1 MMKETPPTLTL
12 EATTF
17 NKPQLQEQLSVLEQ
31 RQEAQIALAGR
42 SNVGKSSLVNALAR
56 RKQLAK
62 IRRVPSIST
71 GSPPT
76 AFLWS
81 IFRATAMRSVR
92 RKSARVGP
100 SSLNTTSRTPRRS
113 RP

>member
-56 RKQLAK
+56 RQQQSISRF
-62 IRRVPSIST
+62 IRRTSCHVR
-71 GSPPT
+71 G
-76 AFLWS
+76 
-81 IFRATAMRSVR
+81 RNRRS
-92 RKSARVGP
+92 
-100 SSLNTTSRTPRRS
+100 SRSRRS
-113 RP
+113 RTR

>member
-42 SNVGKSSLVNALAR
+42 SNSQAFMPETGL
-56 RKQLAK
+56 
-62 IRRVPSIST
+62 ST
-71 GSPPT
+71 
-76 AFLWS
+76 
-81 IFRATAMRSVR
+81 R
-92 RKSARVGP
+92 
-100 SSLNTTSRTPRRS
+100 
-113 RP
+113 

>member
-42 SNVGKSSLVNALAR
+42 SKVGKSSLVNALAR
-56 RKQLAK
+56 QD
-62 IRRVPSIST
+62 
-71 GSPPT
+71 
-76 AFLWS
+76 AFHQFLQG
-81 IFRATAMRSVR
+81 R
-92 RKSARVGP
+92 
-100 SSLNTTSRTPRRS
+100 PRRLFS
-113 RP
+113 GRSSGLRLCEVFAGRAQELGQAH

>member
-62 IRRVPSIST
+62 ISATP
-71 GSPPT
+71 GKD
-76 AFLWS
+76 AFHQFLQG
-81 IFRATAMRSVR
+81 R
-92 RKSARVGP
+92 
-100 SSLNTTSRTPRRS
+100 PRRLFS
-113 RP
+113 GRSSGLRLCEVFAGRAQELGQAH

>member
-42 SNVGKSSLVNALAR
+42 SNVG
-56 RKQLAK
+56 
-62 IRRVPSIST
+62 
-71 GSPPT
+71 
-76 AFLWS
+76 
-81 IFRATAMRSVR
+81 MRFYVID
-92 RKSARVGP
+92 
-100 SSLNTTSRTPRRS
+100 
-113 RP
+113 